1 MEFSHRRRVE
11 SRLNSG
17 LEASTNDQQRNDQQ
31 RNGQQLF
38 RPAHRAARAP
48 RHAGIFEA
56 VHRIDAGLD
65 AATRA
70 ELAKWIRDEYEREFG
85 DVPLG
90 FFAQCHLG
98 PPYVDHRLDLW
109 QSILE
114 HYAPTDTVP
123 EPYARARM
131 LVRTNAY
138 DFIEVYA
145 SGDLKPVLR
154 DGSVVA

>member
-1 MEFSHRRRVE
+1 MEFSQRRRVE
-11 SRLNSG
+11 SHLESG
-17 LEASTNDQQRNDQQ
+17 LGTAKNNEKLLRPPQRNT
-31 RNGQQLF
+31 
-38 RPAHRAARAP
+38 RAP

-65 AATRA
+65 TATRA
-70 ELAKWIRDEYEREFG
+70 ELAKWIRDEYEREFC

-90 FFAQCHLG
+90 LFAPCHLG

-114 HYAPTDTVP
+114 HYGPADAVP

-131 LVRTNAY
+131 LVRTGAY

-145 SGDLKPVLR
+145 SGELRPVLT